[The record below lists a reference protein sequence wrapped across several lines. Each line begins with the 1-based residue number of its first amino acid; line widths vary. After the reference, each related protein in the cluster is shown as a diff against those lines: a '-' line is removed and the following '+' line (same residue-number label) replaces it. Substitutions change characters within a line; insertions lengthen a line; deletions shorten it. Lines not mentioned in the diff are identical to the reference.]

1 MTDNKDKKNSFID
14 DLDLDSLGLD
24 FNDSIGNQLDTSF
37 ESSPYKNMN
46 QKTYEGKQNVLMDY
60 LRFYNEDL
68 FTTINNKFAFMPL
81 EQNISTSVYY
91 EAFKT
96 LTHGKNR
103 SQKELEDL
111 SIKLMEFL
119 RNKDD
124 RYSLFKNTLL
134 ENLNTKQFYDKN
146 FSENKYTP
154 TKQETLTKKEGNK
167 FYAKNLYELD
177 QKYLGTKITLQK
189 FSVMPPFQII
199 ELLYGKNLK
208 KHHLSEMFDELKCDR
223 ISQHYPSTKP
233 DTPKS

>member
-1 MTDNKDKKNSFID
+1 MSESKDIRSLITDDFDID
-14 DLDLDSLGLD
+14 SLDLG
-24 FNDSIGNQLDTSF
+24 FNDSIGNQLDTP
-37 ESSPYKNMN
+37 EPSPNYKNMN

-68 FTTINNKFAFMPL
+68 CTTINNKFAFMPL

-91 EAFKT
+91 EAFRT

-124 RYSLFKNTLL
+124 RYSLFNHTLL
-134 ENLNTKQFYDKN
+134 QNLNTKQFYDKN
-146 FSENKYTP
+146 FSENIYGFTSRKP
-154 TKQETLTKKEGNK
+154 STKTDDNK

-177 QKYLGTKITLQK
+177 QKYLGTGITLQK
-189 FSVMPPFQII
+189 FSIMPPFQII

-223 ISQHYPSTKP
+223 ISKHYPSTKP

>member
-1 MTDNKDKKNSFID
+1 MGESKDIRSLITDDFDID
-14 DLDLDSLGLD
+14 SLDLG

-68 FTTINNKFAFMPL
+68 CITINNKFAFMPL
-81 EQNISTSVYY
+81 EQSMSMSVFD
-91 EAFKT
+91 EGLKSLIHNKSRT
-96 LTHGKNR
+96 PKEIQDL
-103 SQKELEDL
+103 SQKF
-111 SIKLMEFL
+111 MEFL

-124 RYSLFKNTLL
+124 RYSLFSRTLL
-134 ENLNTKQFYDKN
+134 ESEETNLHYD
-146 FSENKYTP
+146 
-154 TKQETLTKKEGNK
+154 
-167 FYAKNLYELD
+167 KNLYELD
-177 QKYLGTKITLQK
+177 QKYFGLGISRKK
-189 FSVMPPFQII
+189 FSVMQPFQII

-223 ISQHYPSTKP
+223 ISNHYPSAKP